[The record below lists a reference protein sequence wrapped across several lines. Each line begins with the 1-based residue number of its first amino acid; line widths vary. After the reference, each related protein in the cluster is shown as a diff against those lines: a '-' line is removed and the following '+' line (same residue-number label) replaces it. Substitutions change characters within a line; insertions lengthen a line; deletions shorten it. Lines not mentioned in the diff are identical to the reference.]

1 MLRLCAAVAVA
12 AFLLTNPATAGSPAT
27 PDAPGVLSVASD
39 PPDAAVY
46 VDGQFVGRTP
56 LEVKAL
62 PPGDHRVRLVKDG
75 YLENG
80 RVVNVAS
87 GKTGNVQVRLTA
99 RTAADALPQAQGSG
113 ISSGG
118 GGGIPKKWLL
128 IGAAGGGA
136 AAAYFLTR
144 SSIDSISANPTTGLQ
159 SATQIKFSAAGAG
172 SGASLSWDF
181 GDGSTSSDR
190 APTHVY
196 NTTGTFS
203 VKCTV
208 GGSSVT
214 TSVTIKSLTGTWQ
227 GNLIDPV
234 QGPIL
239 ETLNFTQSGATISGT
254 MSDVYG
260 PGTLN
265 GTVSTTAPLVRV
277 TIAQQGFTP
286 FNYTADPNADANMLN
301 GVVNGSGFNNAQMN
315 LTRR

>member
-1 MLRLCAAVAVA
+1 MLRLCAAIAVA
-12 AFLLTNPATAGSPAT
+12 AFLVTGPETPGTPGS
-27 PDAPGVLSVASD
+27 LSVASD

-56 LEVKAL
+56 VEVKAL

-87 GKTGNVQVRLTA
+87 GRGGNLRVRLTA
-99 RTAADALPQAQGSG
+99 RTAAEALPQAQGSG

-118 GGGIPKKWLL
+118 GGISKKWLL
-128 IGAAGGGA
+128 IGAAAGGGA

-144 SSIDSISANPTTGLQ
+144 SSIESISATPATGLQ
-159 SATQIKFSAAGAG
+159 SATQIRFSAVGAG
-172 SGASLSWDF
+172 SGSSFSWEF
-181 GDGSTSSDR
+181 GDGAASSEQSP
-190 APTHVY
+190 AHVY
-196 NTTGTFS
+196 NTSGTFTA
-203 VKCTV
+203 KCTV

-214 TSVTIKSLTGTWQ
+214 TTVTIKSLTGTWQ
-227 GNLIDPV
+227 GNLLDPV

-239 ETLNFTQSGATISGT
+239 ETLVFTQSGAAIGGT

-260 PGTLN
+260 PGTLS
-265 GTVSTTAPLVRV
+265 GSVSTSAPLVRV

-286 FNYTADPNADANMLN
+286 FNYTADPSGDVNMLN
-301 GVVNGSGFNNAQMN
+301 GVVNGSGFNNAPMN

>member
-1 MLRLCAAVAVA
+1 MLRLCAALAVA
-12 AFLLTNPATAGSPAT
+12 AFLVTSPE
-27 PDAPGVLSVASD
+27 APGTLSVASD
-39 PPDAAVY
+39 PSDAAVY

-56 LEVKAL
+56 VDVKAL
-62 PPGDHRVRLVKDG
+62 APGDHRVRLVKDG

-87 GKTGNVQVRLTA
+87 GKTGALQVRLTSRNSPDGPA
-99 RTAADALPQAQGSG
+99 QAQGSG

-118 GGGIPKKWLL
+118 GGGISKKWLL

-144 SSIDSISANPTTGLQ
+144 SSIDSISASPSTGLQ
-159 SATQIKFSAAGAG
+159 SATQIRFSAAGVG
-172 SGASLSWDF
+172 SGSSLSWDF

-208 GGSSVT
+208 SGSSVT

-234 QGPIL
+234 QGAIL
-239 ETLNFTQSGATISGT
+239 ETLVFTQSGPSISGT

-260 PGTLN
+260 PGTLD

-277 TIAQQGFTP
+277 TIAQQGFNP
-286 FNYTADPNADANMLN
+286 FNYTADPNAEVNMLN
-301 GVVNGSGFNNAQMN
+301 GVVNGSGFNNAPLN

>member
-12 AFLLTNPATAGSPAT
+12 AFFVTSPET
-27 PDAPGVLSVASD
+27 PGAPGILSVASD
-39 PPDAAVY
+39 PADAAVY

-56 LEVKAL
+56 VEIKAL
-62 PPGDHRVRLVKDG
+62 EPGDHRVRLVKDG

-87 GKTGNVQVRLTA
+87 GKTGSLQVRLTS
-99 RTAADALPQAQGSG
+99 RTAAEAMPPQAQGSG
-113 ISSGG
+113 VSSGG
-118 GGGIPKKWLL
+118 GGGISKKWLL

-144 SSIDSISANPTTGLQ
+144 SSIDSISASPTTGLQ
-159 SATQIKFSAAGAG
+159 SATQIRFSAAGAG
-172 SGASLSWDF
+172 SSASLSWDF

-190 APTHVY
+190 TPTHVY

-234 QGPIL
+234 QGPIV
-239 ETLNFTQSGATISGT
+239 ETLIFTQSGTAISGT

-260 PGTLN
+260 PGTLS
-265 GTVSTTAPLVRV
+265 GSTSTSAPLVRV
-277 TIAQQGFTP
+277 TITQQGFNP
-286 FNYTADPNADANMLN
+286 FNYTADPNGDVTALN
-301 GVVNGSGFNNAQMN
+301 GVVNGSGFNNAQLN